1 MTHTYYVSCLCL
13 KNVYKVHGATAA
25 DSVQSIHTLH
35 KVNFQSMES
44 VCLQDLVSDFCF
56 DNPLEDTKSI
66 VDLLNDNDLLL
77 FESNVST
84 LGEQSAD
91 ADYVG
96 HIQQGVIN
104 FSVSKILNTI
114 QHEETEP
121 EIHPSTTITTS
132 QEPSA
137 DHVPE
142 SEEMPNSLSCAICG
156 KPALRYSSYGGQA
169 CTSCRSF
176 FRRSARND
184 VYLNYK

>member
-1 MTHTYYVSCLCL
+1 MTHTYFVSCPCL
-13 KNVYKVHGATAA
+13 KNVYKVQRATAA

-66 VDLLNDNDLLL
+66 VDLLSDNDLLL
-77 FESNVST
+77 FENDLSIR
-84 LGEQSAD
+84 GEQSGE
-91 ADYVG
+91 YEG

-114 QHEETEP
+114 QHQDP
-121 EIHPSTTITTS
+121 DPAIVPTTS
-132 QEPSA
+132 PAPEPDRA
-137 DHVPE
+137 PDRGAE
-142 SEEMPNSLSCAICG
+142 IATSLSCAICS